1 MKKYIKPNT
10 EELEMELEQMIAESI
25 IIKDEDADDTNNIY
39 DESRIFNLAE

>member
-25 IIKDEDADDTNNIY
+25 VIQNEDAEDTGNIY
-39 DESRIFNLAE
+39 DESRIFNLMD

>member
-25 IIKDEDADDTNNIY
+25 IIEDVDADDTNNIY
-39 DESRIFNLAE
+39 DESRIFIAE